1 MNSFENQF
9 IEKQQITHNILQL
22 LGEIREFK
30 GKQDLFKNQSPQN
43 LKNLIEI
50 ATIQSVESSNRIE
63 GITASHERI
72 VELVQEKASARNRS
86 EEEIMGYRSILN
98 TIHQNHRHIPFTPNI
113 IQQFHGEMY
122 KFTSVRAGKWKTS
135 DNTIEEV

>member
-30 GKQDLFKNQSPQN
+30 GKQDLFKNQSPQT

-50 ATIQSVESSNRIE
+50 ATISKR
-63 GITASHERI
+63 G
-72 VELVQEKASARNRS
+72 
-86 EEEIMGYRSILN
+86 
-98 TIHQNHRHIPFTPNI
+98 
-113 IQQFHGEMY
+113 
-122 KFTSVRAGKWKTS
+122 KFK
-135 DNTIEEV
+135 